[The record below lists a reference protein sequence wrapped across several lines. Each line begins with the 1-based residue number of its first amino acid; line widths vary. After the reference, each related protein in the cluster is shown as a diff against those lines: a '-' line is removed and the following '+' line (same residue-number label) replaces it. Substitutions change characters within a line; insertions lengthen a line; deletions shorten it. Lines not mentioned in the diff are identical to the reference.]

1 MNVSSVF
8 PGSYYVESG
17 GKSILAGCPPEIV
30 KVLIQ
35 RGLKAP
41 DAILLPD
48 RPVAQ
53 GESQTAIEFP
63 LYHHLFFGNPDTKTP
78 PLILLGN
85 SRRMEAAKALLN
97 LTLFGP
103 SSEQMADWGMSP
115 DEADALSRETRWFH
129 LKDDTGKRIEL
140 DQMIRACAI
149 DEASIDLDW
158 IQIRRVADNTF
169 EFAAEGETETID
181 LTPPHEQAPPY
192 PVTPDLTTTTLVK
205 LGVEVLGGSTGFS
218 ATQASSGLALCYN
231 GNYVLIDAIP
241 FLNHHLRARG
251 ISRNQ
256 ISAIFVSHIHDDHCN
271 LISLLQ
277 YNRRIV
283 VLTTQVI
290 YRMMLQKLSL
300 SLDRSEESLRE
311 YFIFRELTVG
321 ETTNFYGLRI
331 QPFWSSHSIPTIGA
345 NFETTHDGRDY
356 RIVFTGDNQALA
368 DVKKMQK
375 TGVVSAERVT
385 QIERPYKTP
394 AALLLADGGEG
405 QIHGDPSDALQSPAD
420 RVVFMHLDKLSD
432 RFEAHFMTA
441 SSGKRFP
448 VLRGETDYNLTRT
461 IEFLLEYFPG
471 MPPVWISNLLANQ
484 RVFTFNAG
492 DVIIREGTKSEGYLY
507 MILTG
512 HAQVVHHDGRK
523 KHYLATMEAG
533 ELIGEMSIISG
544 EGQRNASVVAL
555 SPVIVTA
562 ISESS
567 FREYI
572 EQQKQEGEL
581 KSMWQNRELLQ
592 NFGYLKPLQ
601 QPVIRELSRHVTLEH
616 LPSRPAP
623 CELKKICDPYGLIM
637 PLGNEII
644 IKYEHRTDTIDPH
657 LKPIMCHANEVLV
670 TERELQ
676 YLFLSAKNAAK
687 LRNAI
692 PAFRFFWEEVLGLP
706 IPYETRI

>member
-1 MNVSSVF
+1 MNINPVF
-8 PGSYYVESG
+8 PGSYYIESG

-35 RGLKAP
+35 KDLKAP

-63 LYHHLFFGNPDTKTP
+63 LYHPLFFGNTGSKKP

-85 SRRMEAAKALLN
+85 SRRVDAARALLN

-103 SSEQMADWGMSP
+103 EKEQMESWGMS
-115 DEADALSRETRWFH
+115 DEDADALSRETRWFH
-129 LKDDTGKRIEL
+129 LKDDSGKRIEL
-140 DQMIRACAI
+140 DQMIRACPFD
-149 DEASIDLDW
+149 DEPIDLGW
-158 IQIRRVADNTF
+158 IAIRRTANNTF
-169 EFAAEGETETID
+169 EFQADGETETID
-181 LTPPHEQAPPY
+181 VTPPHEQAPPY

-218 ATQASSGLALCYN
+218 ATQAPLPEPSSSGTRYFAKSDQCHFRQPHPRRSLQFDLLAPIQSPDCRPHHPGHLPD
-231 GNYVLIDAIP
+231 DAAEVVAFIGP
-241 FLNHHLRARG
+241 IGGKPARLLHIQGAHRRRNHQLLRTAHQ
-251 ISRNQ
+251 S
-256 ISAIFVSHIHDDHCN
+256 
-271 LISLLQ
+271 
-277 YNRRIV
+277 
-283 VLTTQVI
+283 
-290 YRMMLQKLSL
+290 
-300 SLDRSEESLRE
+300 
-311 YFIFRELTVG
+311 
-321 ETTNFYGLRI
+321 
-331 QPFWSSHSIPTIGA
+331 
-345 NFETTHDGRDY
+345 
-356 RIVFTGDNQALA
+356 
-368 DVKKMQK
+368 
-375 TGVVSAERVT
+375 VSAERVT
-385 QIERPYKTP
+385 RIERPYKTP

-405 QIHGDPSDALQSPAD
+405 QIHGDPADALESPAD

-572 EQQKQEGEL
+572 QQQKQEVEL

-616 LPSRPAP
+616 LPSRPGP

-637 PLGNEII
+637 PLGKEIT
-644 IKYEHRTDTIDPH
+644 IKYETRTESMDPH
-657 LKPIMCHANEVLV
+657 LKPIMCHSNEVLV

-676 YLFLSAKNAAK
+676 YLFLSAENAAK
-687 LRNAI
+687 LRSAI